1 MRRTLDRPSR
11 PPLSPPGRLPLL
23 GHALSLA
30 RRPLDLVQA
39 VRSCGS
45 VVKIYIGIKPA
56 YFVNDPDL
64 IRNVLVSRAKEFD
77 KGPLFANARAM
88 VGNGIA
94 TSEGELHRRQRRLI
108 QPAFHRSRIALY
120 TRVMSELAAARVE
133 TWRAGQVVAVNDEMA
148 DLALAIAAKTLFSVS
163 ADEEVNRE
171 VRRWLPIM
179 MKGVFLRAILPFAFV
194 GRLPTPGNREF
205 NQSLV
210 RLQQVISGIVA
221 ARRREEAAH
230 DDLLSMLLAA
240 RDPES
245 GEAMTDQQV
254 HDEII
259 TLMIGGI
266 ESTAAALSWAFHE
279 LGRNPGIEER
289 IQAEVDAARI
299 DQASSAEGAPRLEY
313 TTRFV
318 KEVLRLYA
326 PWLLTRRA
334 LSTLELGDVRIP
346 AGSTVLYSPYA
357 VHHDP
362 RLYPDPMRLD
372 PDRWLPDR
380 VQAKSQTTFL
390 PFGAGVHQ
398 CIGESFAFLEMI
410 IVVATV
416 TGRWRLRPVA
426 ARRIYETVTGAVH
439 PSELPMEVQ
448 PRHG

>member
-1 MRRTLDRPSR
+1 M
-11 PPLSPPGRLPLL
+11 
-23 GHALSLA
+23 
-30 RRPLDLVQA
+30 
-39 VRSCGS
+39 
-45 VVKIYIGIKPA
+45 
-56 YFVNDPDL
+56 
-64 IRNVLVSRAKEFD
+64 
-77 KGPLFANARAM
+77 
-88 VGNGIA
+88 
-94 TSEGELHRRQRRLI
+94 
-108 QPAFHRSRIALY
+108 
-120 TRVMSELAAARVE
+120 
-133 TWRAGQVVAVNDEMA
+133 NDEMA
-148 DLALAIAAKTLFSVS
+148 DLALAIAAKTLFSAS

-179 MKGVFLRAILPFAFV
+179 MKGVFLRAILPFAFL

-210 RLQQVISGIVA
+210 RLRQIISGIVT
-221 ARRREEAAH
+221 ARRRDHRGEAAH

-299 DQASSAEGAPRLEY
+299 EQASPAEGFPRLEY
-313 TTRFV
+313 TTRFI

-334 LSTLELGDVRIP
+334 LSTLELGGVRIP

-362 RLYPDPMRLD
+362 HLYPDPTRLD

-380 VQAKSQTTFL
+380 VQAKSQTAYI

-416 TGRWRLRPVA
+416 MGRWRLRPVA
-426 ARRIYETVTGAVH
+426 TRRIYEAVTGAVH